1 MLCKVGGGG
10 GWNMHACSSVFCPSC
25 NTTGGFYVGNQDV
38 LQDTGCFVIGYMP
51 LAGPIY
57 AVGCRMLGVGCWKGL
72 ILVISEGGHRTIDY
86 TTIHPSSHR

>member
-1 MLCKVGGGG
+1 ME
-10 GWNMHACSSVFCPSC
+10 HACMQFSILSAMQYHRRIL
-25 NTTGGFYVGNQDV
+25 YVGNQDV

-51 LAGPIY
+51 LAGPMY